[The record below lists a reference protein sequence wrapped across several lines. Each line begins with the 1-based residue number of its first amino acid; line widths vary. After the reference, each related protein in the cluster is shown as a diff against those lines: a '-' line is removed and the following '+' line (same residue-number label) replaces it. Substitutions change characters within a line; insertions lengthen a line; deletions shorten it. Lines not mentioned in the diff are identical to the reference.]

1 MIAPR
6 KFISEFGLHVCSDM
20 TVLLQQDQ
28 LSGLTGLPSS
38 PHIYIVGRRPRISFD
53 PRSIQIGEEEITG
66 VAIKHLQDERLEIPF
81 VAANELGRTDLSVH
95 SEYPFTEIA
104 FKTPEGE
111 VISNGKTALLLASF
125 NPKHWEHLD
134 LEVLYV
140 GQSYG
145 NDGDRNAIARLQSHS
160 TLQGIYSEAIRTSP
174 DQEIWLILLSFE
186 RYFIASFDGI
196 TKSYQTTSEED
207 DVHREHVI
215 QNQITEQQEVNFTEA
230 ALIKYFRPPFNVK
243 YKETFPSPGHSTYE
257 QCYNVD
263 LNAVSVE
270 VQTEEIMLRLW
281 SAAVEPK
288 LVHIATFPLHNEEER
303 RYMFELDEK
312 A

>member
-6 KFISEFGLHVCSDM
+6 KFISEFGLHVCSDK

-28 LSGLTGLPSS
+28 LSRLANLSID

-53 PRSIQIGEEEITG
+53 PKSIKIDLEEITG
-66 VAIKHLQDERLEIPF
+66 VAVKHLKDRRIEIPF
-81 VAANELGRTDLSVH
+81 VASNELGRSDLSVH
-95 SEYPFTEIA
+95 SEYPYTEIA

-111 VISNGKTALLLASF
+111 TISNGKTALLLGSF
-125 NPKHWEHLD
+125 NVKHWEHLD

-145 NDGDRNAIARLQSHS
+145 TDGDRNAITRLQSHS

-174 DQEIWLILLSFE
+174 DQEIWLVLLSFE
-186 RYFIASFDGI
+186 RYILASFDGI
-196 TKSYQTTSEED
+196 TKEYQMTLD
-207 DVHREHVI
+207 DDDAHRERFLG
-215 QNQITEQQEVNFTEA
+215 NQITEQQEVNFTEA

-243 YKETFPSPGHSTYE
+243 YRDTFPSPAHSTYE
-257 QCYNVD
+257 QCYAVD

-270 VQTEEIMLRLW
+270 IQTEVIMLRLW
-281 SAAVEPK
+281 SEAVKPEF
-288 LVHIATFPLHNEEER
+288 VHIATFPLHNEEER
-303 RYMFELDEK
+303 RYMFEISKE